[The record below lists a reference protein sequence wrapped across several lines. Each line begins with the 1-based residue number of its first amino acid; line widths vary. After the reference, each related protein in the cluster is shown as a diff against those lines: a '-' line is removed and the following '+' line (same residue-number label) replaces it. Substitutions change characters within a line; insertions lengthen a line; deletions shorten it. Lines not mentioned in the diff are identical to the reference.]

1 MCHCTSEND
10 GGSDACCDP
19 VAHGGPG
26 PDNLLALLHRW
37 CSLEGSYVLARYRH
51 LPARL
56 GNAGDNPVVLL
67 HMAK

>member
-19 VAHGGPG
+19 VAHGRLP
-26 PDNLLALLHRW
+26 PDKPLALLHRW

>member
-19 VAHGGPG
+19 VAHGHLP
-26 PDNLLALLHRW
+26 PDKPLALLYRW
-37 CSLEGSYVLARYRH
+37 CSLERSYVLARYRH
-51 LPARL
+51 LPARV
-56 GNAGDNPVVLL
+56 GNAGDNPVGLR